1 MEGIS
6 HICEVVLAGYAL
18 PECGF
23 YFKRIASFN
32 RCNSMEKQ
40 TKHDG
45 HLLEFTKQHHYCI
58 LTHNEDTSTSSKHVF
73 TIICGD

>member
-40 TKHDG
+40 T
-45 HLLEFTKQHHYCI
+45 
-58 LTHNEDTSTSSKHVF
+58 
-73 TIICGD
+73 